1 MIGDILK
8 KLADGVNLSDTEIQT
23 LRLVGNQIEANN
35 AFILGLQN
43 GTGTVTA
50 RHIRALS
57 GEIRYPPIGIGSS
70 VYFARDA
77 TRVSTVPTATETMG
91 VFYGGARY
99 DELKGYT
106 ANSTIFRIPYSG
118 KYLINLH
125 ARWNTATGGAR
136 QVKLLNVGYGYMPE
150 YDSQHSSSASNG
162 VTNFVIGEASL
173 VGGSDISVEL
183 YQTSGGNLDVYGT
196 MSIRL
201 LRNFDGDTV

>member
-1 MIGDILK
+1 MIGDILV
-8 KLADGVNLSDTEIQT
+8 KLANGIELSGTDIQS
-23 LRLVGNQIEANN
+23 LRLAGNQIEANN
-35 AFILGLQN
+35 AFVLGLQN
-43 GTGTVTA
+43 GTGTISA

-99 DELKGYT
+99 DDLRGYS
-106 ANSTIFRIPYSG
+106 ANSTTFRIPYSG
-118 KYLINLH
+118 KYLVNLH
-125 ARWNTATGGAR
+125 ARWNTALGGAR

-150 YDSQHSSSASNG
+150 YDSRHSSSSSNG
-162 VTNFVIGEASL
+162 VTNMVVGEVSL
-173 VGGSDISVEL
+173 VGGSNISVEL
-183 YQTSGGNLDVYGT
+183 YQTSGGNIGVYGT

-201 LRNFDGDTV
+201 LKNFDGDIV